1 MKLTVVAIALTSLGF
16 LAFGSLDALEQ
27 KKINNTRTIIVEN
40 NKLLKKWKLS
50 HYELFGS
57 DFAPETKEKND
68 YIHFHKDNTY
78 SSISEGVFEKG
89 NYKLVKQTIVMTNN
103 KEKGELKLIIK
114 TLTEN
119 KLSVVIDDP
128 NDSDAK
134 YLTIHFKL

>member
-1 MKLTVVAIALTSLGF
+1 MKLTVVAIALSSLGF
-16 LAFGSLDALEQ
+16 LTFSSLESLEQ
-27 KKINNTRTIIVEN
+27 KKINNTKTIMAEN
-40 NKLLKKWKLS
+40 HNLLKKWKLS

-57 DFAPETKEKND
+57 DINPEAKEKKD

-78 SSISEGVFEKG
+78 SSVSEGVFEKG
-89 NYKLVKQTIVMTNN
+89 NYKLKKKAILITNS

-114 TLTEN
+114 KLTETT
-119 KLSVVIDDP
+119 LSVTIDDP